1 MTVLRNSGQVTAPWA
16 LDAKVTLYFFCVFF
30 FSLNGWSD
38 LVLCDWS
45 MNKGCTLTH
54 INTETL
60 LGSLLELGGR
70 HTHQE
75 AAMAAFSG
83 GITVVTLWGVF
94 YTAWES

>member
-1 MTVLRNSGQVTAPWA
+1 M
-16 LDAKVTLYFFCVFF
+16 FFSMLFF
-30 FSLNGWSD
+30 FLSLNDWSD

-60 LGSLLELGGR
+60 LDSVLEHGGEHPHR
-70 HTHQE
+70 E

-83 GITVVTLWGVF
+83 GITVVTL
-94 YTAWES
+94 

>member
-1 MTVLRNSGQVTAPWA
+1 MFL
-16 LDAKVTLYFFCVFF
+16 LFFF
-30 FSLNGWSD
+30 FSSSLNDWSD

-60 LGSLLELGGR
+60 LDSVLELGGK
-70 HTHQE
+70 HTHRE

-94 YTAWES
+94 YIAWES